1 MSDATEP
8 QRRRH
13 RARHQAVRSVVVNDA
28 DTTSVEISS
37 LLAQQSYRV
46 GVAAKTGAGVGVSTT
61 ITVNTGS
68 FVARTYAL
76 HAANVVT
83 RGESL
88 PNPAPASRE
97 GLFFRVRFQT
107 PSTTK

>member
-1 MSDATEP
+1 MSGATEP

-13 RARHQAVRSVVVNDA
+13 RARHQPAVRSVVVNDA
-28 DTTSVEISS
+28 GTTSVEISS

-68 FVARTYAL
+68 FVVRTYAL
-76 HAANVVT
+76 HAATGVLT
-83 RGESL
+83 G
-88 PNPAPASRE
+88 
-97 GLFFRVRFQT
+97 
-107 PSTTK
+107 